1 MQNNNNNIIYAGFF
15 VRLSAYIIDSII
27 VGTVL
32 MMIKIPKL
40 IVGLIN
46 PNVFLLKPLLFKF
59 SIMDILLYLLSLTY
73 FVLMTYLFG
82 ATLGKKL
89 LKIKVCKADGE
100 KLSFVDTLYRESIG
114 RYLSTLIIFIGYII
128 IGADSQKR
136 GLHDIL
142 CDTRVIYDF
151 GVGDKLLTSYD
162 NNLKTNQ
169 YYKEQTPV
177 LESADNNDNNIDTTI
192 IDSNEELSF
201 NDSKTDTVIENKPDD
216 K

>member
-27 VGTVL
+27 VGTAL
-32 MMIKIPKL
+32 LIIKIPKL

-46 PNVFLLKPLLFKF
+46 PDIFLVKPLLFKF
-59 SIMDILLYLLSLTY
+59 SIMDIVLYLLTLTY

-89 LKIKVCKADGE
+89 LKIKVCKANGE
-100 KLSFVDTLYRESIG
+100 KLSFIDVLYRESIG

-142 CDTRVIYDF
+142 CDTRVVYHFDNKIE
-151 GVGDKLLTSYD
+151 D
-162 NNLKTNQ
+162 NNSSKVNQ
-169 YYKEQTPV
+169 IYLEQRAILT
-177 LESADNNDNNIDTTI
+177 
-192 IDSNEELSF
+192 
-201 NDSKTDTVIENKPDD
+201 NKPDNGTELNNISNIEESIENNENTSDESD
-216 K
+216 KN

>member
-1 MQNNNNNIIYAGFF
+1 MQNNNSIYAGFF

-40 IVGLIN
+40 IFGLIN
-46 PNVFLLKPLLFKF
+46 PNIFLLKPLLFKF

-73 FVLMTYLFG
+73 FVSMTYLFG

-100 KLSFVDTLYRESIG
+100 KLSFIDTLYRESIG

-128 IGADSQKR
+128 IGADSEKR

-142 CDTRVIYDF
+142 SDTRVIYDF
-151 GVGDKLLTSYD
+151 GDKFLISCN
-162 NNLKTNQ
+162 NNLKTNP

-177 LESADNNDNNIDTTI
+177 LDSADNNTDVKI
-192 IDSNEELSF
+192 IDSNDELSF
-201 NDSKTDTVIENKPDD
+201 NDSKSDEVIEDKPNNK
-216 K
+216 